1 MNVAQYWAD
10 EANDA
15 VHYDIAFSVLST
27 PELPILA
34 EEDSEEEDEGK
45 NAVNLPEL
53 PTNWEIL
60 DTLDLNIDA
69 NINIR
74 WWDDNGEAI
83 PAFAAFCKEDS
94 HQEMDRLEA
103 YSPYAVFRRK
113 GLEIE
118 TEIVGKMLRPWADGM
133 RPEEWDEE

>member
-1 MNVAQYWAD
+1 LQKFWSKQTMNVAQYWAD

-27 PELPILA
+27 LELPILA

-60 DTLDLNIDA
+60 DTLDLYIEA
-69 NINIR
+69 NINSKQSGKKV
-74 WWDDNGEAI
+74 DKKDN
-83 PAFAAFCKEDS
+83 DS
-94 HQEMDRLEA
+94 K
-103 YSPYAVFRRK
+103 VK
-113 GLEIE
+113 
-118 TEIVGKMLRPWADGM
+118 K
-133 RPEEWDEE
+133 